1 MGWHNCNTLLLILNR
16 LANYS
21 RYVNLRTRKLVRNSR
36 SVWGLFES
44 EGQICRGILKI
55 YFYWRVHFRSFRN
68 SIANL
73 CLQTF
78 DLMSLFPPWRKGK
91 MKLRSGAAPS
101 SVTQS
106 SVANWQNTTTVRG
119 GICQRSMT
127 QQPLV
132 GHGRLIIEVSHSHSA
147 TSNTVRLL
155 WTSDQPLT
163 THNTHNRLM
172 SSPRRDSNP
181 QSQQA
186 SCQRLHGHW
195 DQLYVNV
202 VNALSVKHYK
212 IRLVCYTGVFL

>member
-1 MGWHNCNTLLLILNR
+1 MAKGENE
-16 LANYS
+16 
-21 RYVNLRTRKLVRNSR
+21 VK
-36 SVWGLFES
+36 VWGCSKQRHTELSGELT
-44 EGQICRGILKI
+44 EHNYCT
-55 YFYWRVHFRSFRN
+55 WRDMS
-68 SIANL
+68 
-73 CLQTF
+73 TF
-78 DLMSLFPPWRKGK
+78 HD
-91 MKLRSGAAPS
+91 A
-101 SVTQS
+101 
-106 SVANWQNTTTVRG
+106 TTPG
-119 GICQRSMT
+119 GPR
-127 QQPLV
+127 P
-132 GHGRLIIEVSHSHSA
+132 LIIEVSHSHSA

-212 IRLVCYTGVFL
+212 IRLVSYTGVFL